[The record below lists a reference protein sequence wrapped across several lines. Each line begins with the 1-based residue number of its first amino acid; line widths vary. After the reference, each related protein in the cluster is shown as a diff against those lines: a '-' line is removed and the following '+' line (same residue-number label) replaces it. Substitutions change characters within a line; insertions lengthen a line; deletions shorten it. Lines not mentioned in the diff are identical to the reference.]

1 MRREEEPIRFF
12 FDFAFLLV
20 SSKNPE
26 DLQADDHDQGYA
38 AQPEDDAFH
47 DQVSLKQAGLQI
59 GRGAASPVRE
69 KANHA
74 RGRVPTRGATRSD
87 Q

>member
-47 DQVSLKQAGLQI
+47 DQVSL
-59 GRGAASPVRE
+59 
-69 KANHA
+69 
-74 RGRVPTRGATRSD
+74 
-87 Q
+87 